1 MSKDLRIT
9 KGNETKNRILSASIK
24 IISEEGLKG
33 LSAKKIADLSGI
45 SKSNIFHHFGSVDEV
60 LRVIFENILA
70 DMVKPIE
77 SNQEADLESFLTFL
91 GESIYSLS
99 EEEKLSYSVLL
110 HFYNTCLYDEKYRAY
125 LLKTKDE
132 MIDAIA
138 TQLSRYSSQR
148 KEKLLK
154 VSEMIIITLDGYGL
168 HFLLDSDSARFK
180 EIWTLQVEAWQSLL
194 R

>member
-1 MSKDLRIT
+1 MTQDLRII
-9 KGNETKNRILSASIK
+9 KGNETKDRILAASMK
-24 IISEEGLKG
+24 IISEEGIDG
-33 LSAKKIADLSGI
+33 LSAKKIADILGI

-60 LRVIFENILA
+60 LNAIFQSIL
-70 DMVKPIE
+70 DSLVKPVKAYE
-77 SNQEADLESFLTFL
+77 GQDLEMFLLFL

-110 HFYNTCLYDEKYRAY
+110 NFYNTCLFNEKYRVY

-148 KEKLLK
+148 KERLLIIA
-154 VSEMIIITLDGYGL
+154 EMIIMTLDGYGL
-168 HFLLDSDSARFK
+168 HFLLESDIVAFK
-180 EIWTLQVEAWQSLL
+180 EFWALQVAAWQYLL
-194 R
+194 E